1 MSGPAPHLGSAGRE
15 RAAMGGA
22 LRPAAATA
30 GAPPSAARPA
40 PATTSARASE
50 LRLALIRLATFAAL
64 ALFGAAH
71 WAALVA
77 GAPFGRTL
85 LVVLVAVGGAAV
97 LIALGIA
104 DTSRLLT
111 RALGGRPRGAR
122 ALIVGLALLTGFA
135 TLCLGLGAAGLPL
148 RLLGPENWAE
158 FSDGLDR
165 GLGGVQGVDWPFDGQ
180 DWWIRQTILL
190 GAPFLLAIAATLAFF
205 PTRRGAS
212 LFRAAGL
219 VVLLVLYGTS
229 VTEHDPGQPLLRGL
243 VLLVLVAAWLWLP
256 RLATREAAV
265 GAAVVVALGVLSLP
279 PAAALDANDP
289 WWDYRAWN
297 WFGGGKPITFSWSHE
312 YGPLD
317 WPRDGTTLLNVRSDR
332 PHYWKAETLDGFDG
346 LRWVRT
352 QNADEIPE
360 TAELPAQFGQPQ
372 GRTWNLREYNKN
384 WDEEIEVTVRS
395 LTSELIVGAGT
406 TYEVDGARV
415 DYTAD
420 GTTRLLG
427 DELEEGDS
435 YTVHAYA
442 PDPGRNLMRRS
453 TEDGYPNDYKKY
465 TRIFLP
471 HPGETATEGVGLQG
485 DAARTDAFE
494 NRAWVGV
501 PLMTEPLRDASLAD
515 EQLRNSVYERVY
527 ELALDWTA
535 GEDTPYDAVKAI
547 ESRLQDEDEY
557 RYAERVPTRPIPLH
571 GFLFEERA
579 GYCQQFSGA
588 MALMLRMVG
597 IPARVAAGFSP
608 GSYNKDTD
616 EYRVRDLDA
625 HSWVEV
631 YFTGIGWVPFDPT
644 PIRAPAESQSSGFL
658 ATSAAR
664 ADGGEVSNPRAG
676 VAAERAQG
684 GPGGQFEEDEG
695 SSWLLRV
702 LGLFVLA
709 GLAAA
714 GATLVLRI
722 RASRGLTPEQLAEA
736 QLAELRRALAQ
747 LDWDVP
753 AATTLLG
760 LERRLGRA
768 AGPASARYA
777 AGLRAHRYDPRAPS
791 APGPRDR
798 RALRR
803 ELSSRAGLV
812 GRLRGL
818 LAIPPGGPRAA

>member
-1 MSGPAPHLGSAGRE
+1 VSNTL
-15 RAAMGGA
+15 
-22 LRPAAATA
+22 
-30 GAPPSAARPA
+30 RPA
-40 PATTSARASE
+40 PATVGAPASGARPAFATSARASE
-50 LRLALIRLATFAAL
+50 LRVALIRLATFAAL

-77 GAPFGRTL
+77 GANFGDTL
-85 LVVLVAVGGAAV
+85 LVVLVAVGGGAV
-97 LIALGIA
+97 LILLGMA
-104 DTSRLLT
+104 DTRRLLT
-111 RALGGRPRGAR
+111 RAVGGRPRGAQ

-135 TLCLGLGAAGLPL
+135 MLCLGLGAAGLPL

-158 FSDGLDR
+158 FTDGLDR
-165 GLGGVQGVDWPFDGQ
+165 GLGGVQGVNWPYDGK

-190 GAPFLLAIAATLAFF
+190 GAPFLLAIATTLAFF
-205 PTRRGAS
+205 PSRRGAW

-219 VVLLVLYGTS
+219 AVLLVLYGTA
-229 VTEHDPGQPLLRGL
+229 VVEHDPGEPLLRGF

-256 RLATREAAV
+256 RLATREAAG
-265 GAAVVVALGVLSLP
+265 GAAVVIALGILSMP
-279 PAAALDANDP
+279 PAAALDGERP

-297 WFGGGKPITFSWSHE
+297 WFGGGTPITFSWNHE

-317 WPRDGTTLLNVRSDR
+317 WPRDGTTLLNIRSDR
-332 PHYWKAETLDGFDG
+332 PHYWKVETLDGFDG
-346 LRWVRT
+346 LRWIRT
-352 QNADEIPE
+352 DRAAIPDPLV
-360 TAELPAQFGQPQ
+360 ELPPQFGFDQ
-372 GRTWNLREYNKN
+372 GPWELHDYNER

-406 TYEVDGARV
+406 TYEVDGVRAR
-415 DYTAD
+415 YTAD
-420 GTTRLLG
+420 GTTTLIG
-427 DELEEGDS
+427 DPLEEGDE
-435 YTVHAYA
+435 YTVHSYA
-442 PDPGRNLMRRS
+442 PNPGRNLMRRS
-453 TEDGYPNDYKKY
+453 TKDGYSGYYEKY

-471 HPGETATEGVGLQG
+471 SPGESATEGVGLQG

-494 NRAWVGV
+494 NREWVSV
-501 PLMTEPLRDASLAD
+501 PLMNEPLRDASFAD
-515 EQLRNSVYERVY
+515 QQLRDSAYDRVY
-527 ELALDWTA
+527 ELALEWTA
-535 GEDTPYDAVKAI
+535 GEETPYDAVKAI
-547 ESRLQDEDEY
+547 ENRLQEDY

-571 GFLFEERA
+571 GFLFDERA

-588 MALMLRMVG
+588 MALMLRMIGV
-597 IPARVAAGFSP
+597 PARVAAGFSP
-608 GSYNKDTD
+608 GSYNRDSK

-644 PIRAPAESQSSGFL
+644 PIRAPAESQSSGLL

-664 ADGGEVSNPRAG
+664 GDAGEVANPRAG

-684 GPGGQFEEDEG
+684 GPGGQLEEDG
-695 SSWLLRV
+695 GPSWLLR
-702 LGLFVLA
+702 LFGLLVLA
-709 GLAAA
+709 ALVGA
-714 GATLVLRI
+714 GASVVLRI
-722 RASRGLTPEQLAEA
+722 RAQRELTPAQRAEA

-747 LDWDVP
+747 LDWEVP

-760 LERRLGRA
+760 LERRLGRT

-777 AGLRAHRYDPRAPS
+777 AGLRANRYDPRAPS
-791 APGPRDR
+791 APDSRDR

-818 LAIPPGGPRAA
+818 LAIPPGGPRPV

>member
-1 MSGPAPHLGSAGRE
+1 VSGPAPHLGSAGRE
-15 RAAMGGA
+15 HAAMGGA
-22 LRPAAATA
+22 LGPAAATA
-30 GAPPSAARPA
+30 GAPASAARPA

-71 WAALVA
+71 WAALVV

-85 LVVLVAVGGAAV
+85 LVVLVAVGGAAG
-97 LIALGIA
+97 LIALGMA

-180 DWWIRQTILL
+180 NWWIRQTILL

-205 PTRRGAS
+205 PARRGAS

-317 WPRDGTTLLNVRSDR
+317 WPRDGTTLLNIRSDR

-360 TAELPAQFGQPQ
+360 LAELPDQFGQPQ
-372 GRTWNLREYNKN
+372 GRTWNLREYNKD

-406 TYEVDGARV
+406 TYEVDGVRV

-420 GTTRLLG
+420 GTTRLRG
-427 DELEEGDS
+427 NELDEGDS

-453 TEDGYPNDYKKY
+453 TEEGYPNDYKKY

-494 NRAWVGV
+494 NRPWVGV

-515 EQLRNSVYERVY
+515 EQLRNSVYEEVY
-527 ELALDWTA
+527 ELALEWTA
-535 GEDTPYDAVKAI
+535 GEETPYDAVKAI

-571 GFLFEERA
+571 GFLFKERA

-608 GSYNKDTD
+608 GSYNNDTK

-664 ADGGEVSNPRAG
+664 ADGGEVTGPRAG

-702 LGLFVLA
+702 LALFVLA

-714 GATLVLRI
+714 SATLFLRI
-722 RASRGLTPEQLAEA
+722 RARRGLTPEQLAEA

>member
-1 MSGPAPHLGSAGRE
+1 MSGT
-15 RAAMGGA
+15 

-30 GAPPSAARPA
+30 GAPASAARP
-40 PATTSARASE
+40 RA
-50 LRLALIRLATFAAL
+50 LAAALGPGTRIALIRVATFGAL

-71 WAALVA
+71 WAALVE
-77 GAPFGRTL
+77 APSFGNTL
-85 LVVLVAVGGAAV
+85 LVVLVAVGGGAV
-97 LIALGIA
+97 LVLLGTA
-104 DTSRLLT
+104 STDRVLT

-122 ALIVGLALLTGFA
+122 AVIVGLALLTGFA

-158 FSDGLDR
+158 LADGLDR
-165 GLGGVQGVDWPFDGQ
+165 GLGGVEGVNWPYEGK

-205 PTRRGAS
+205 PSRRGAS

-219 VVLLVLYGTS
+219 VVLLILYGTS
-229 VTEHDPGQPLLRGL
+229 VTEHDPGEPLLRGL

-256 RLATREAAV
+256 RLGTREAAA

-279 PAAALDANDP
+279 PAAALDGEDP

-297 WFGGGKPITFSWSHE
+297 WFGGGSPITFNWDHE

-317 WPRDGTTLLNVRSDR
+317 WPRDGTTLLNIRSDR

-352 QNADEIPE
+352 PQAEIADQF
-360 TAELPAQFGQPQ
+360 AELPTHFGYKQ
-372 GRTWNLREYNKN
+372 GPTWDLREYNER

-406 TYEVDGARV
+406 TYEVDGARAE
-415 DYTAD
+415 YTAD

-427 DELEEGDS
+427 DPLEEGDS

-442 PDPGRNLMRRS
+442 PDPSRKLMQRS
-453 TEDGYPNDYKKY
+453 TVDGYPGDYSRY
-465 TRIFLP
+465 TRILLP
-471 HPGETATEGVGLQG
+471 GPGDSATEGVGLQG
-485 DAARTDAFE
+485 DAGRTQDIE
-494 NRAWVGV
+494 LRESVTV
-501 PLMTEPLRDASLAD
+501 PLQNEVLGDDGYADQVLRDSRYA
-515 EQLRNSVYERVY
+515 RVY
-527 ELALDWTA
+527 DLALEWTA
-535 GEDTPYDAVKAI
+535 DARTPYDAVKAI
-547 ESRLQDEDEY
+547 ETRLQEEY
-557 RYAERVPTRPIPLH
+557 DYSERVPTRPLPLA
-571 GFLFEERA
+571 GFLFEERR

-597 IPARVAAGFSP
+597 VPARVAAGFSP
-608 GSYNKDTD
+608 GSFNRDTH

-644 PIRAPAESQSSGFL
+644 PIRAPAESQSSGVL

-664 ADGGEVSNPRAG
+664 GDAGEVTNPRAG
-676 VAAERAQG
+676 VAAERTDLGPQLEEEG
-684 GPGGQFEEDEG
+684 GAVWILQV
-695 SSWLLRV
+695 LALIVLAALAALAVAVVLRV
-702 LGLFVLA
+702 
-709 GLAAA
+709 
-714 GATLVLRI
+714 
-722 RASRGLTPEQLAEA
+722 RARRGLTPEQLAEA
-736 QLAELRRALAQ
+736 QLAELRRALDR
-747 LDWDVP
+747 LDWEVP

-777 AGLRAHRYDPRAPS
+777 AGLRAHRYDPGAPQ
-791 APGPRDR
+791 APGWPER

-803 ELSSRAGLV
+803 ELGSHSGLA
-812 GRLRGL
+812 GRLRAL
-818 LAIPPGGPRAA
+818 LAIPPGGPRPA